1 METLTIKV
9 TNEKALEALREM
21 EEKHLIEIIEL
32 IVPYSLAL
40 PGDEISEEEI
50 KKWAERAEL
59 APSVGLKEARLRWEI
74 RKKKI
79 QETGK

>member
-21 EEKHLIEIIEL
+21 EEKHLIEIIEHF
-32 IVPYSLAL
+32 VPDSLAL
-40 PGDEISEEEI
+40 PGNELSEEEI
-50 KKWAERAEL
+50 KKWAEMAEL
-59 APSVGLKEARLRWEI
+59 APSISLNEARLRWEI
-74 RKKKI
+74 RKQKI